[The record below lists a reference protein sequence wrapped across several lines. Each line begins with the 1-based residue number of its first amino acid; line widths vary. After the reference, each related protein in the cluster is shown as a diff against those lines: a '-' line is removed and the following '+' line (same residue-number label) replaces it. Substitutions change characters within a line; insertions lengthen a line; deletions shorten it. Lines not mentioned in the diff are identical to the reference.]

1 MTQDTTLSPQTRALP
16 TAEQPVAEGPATAMP
31 ETGASALPGN
41 RPLAASLWML
51 GAIGGFS
58 SMAVAGRLAAPY
70 HDTFEIMT
78 WRSAVGVVIIL
89 GVLLLRPDQRRVGL
103 GQLHLHFLRNI
114 AHFTGQNLWFFALTL
129 IPLSQLF
136 ALEFSYPLIVA
147 LAAPLVLGERL
158 TRNRL
163 LAALLG
169 FVGVLIVAQPW
180 SSGGLSTGT
189 LAALLAAFGFAGSA
203 LTTKVITRRVPM
215 IEILFWLVIMQL
227 AFGLIM
233 AGRDGD
239 IALPTAQSVLPLT
252 IIGCAGLGAHFCLTR
267 ALSLAPATV
276 VVPMDFL
283 RLPLI
288 AVIGM
293 LLYGEPLLWSVFVG
307 GAIILLANLLNLRKE
322 S

>member
-1 MTQDTTLSPQTRALP
+1 MTQEVPL
-16 TAEQPVAEGPATAMP
+16 
-31 ETGASALPGN
+31 SALPGSLPASDPRPEPVN
-41 RPLAASLWML
+41 RPLAAALWML
-51 GAIGGFS
+51 GAITGFS
-58 SMAVAGRLAAPY
+58 SMAVAGRFAAPY

-78 WRSAVGVVIIL
+78 WRSAIGVIIIL
-89 GVLLLRPDQRRVGL
+89 AVLLLRPDQRRVGMR
-103 GQLHLHFLRNI
+103 QLHLHLLRNLS
-114 AHFTGQNLWFFALTL
+114 HFTGQNLWFFALTL

-136 ALEFSYPLIVA
+136 ALEFSYPIIVA

-163 LAALLG
+163 LAALIG

-189 LAALLAAFGFAGSA
+189 LAALLAALGFAGSA

-215 IEILFWLVIMQL
+215 IEILFWLVVMQL
-227 AFGLIM
+227 VFGLIM
-233 AGRDGD
+233 AGRDGQ
-239 IALPTAQSVLPLT
+239 IALPTAQSLLPLT

-267 ALSLAPATV
+267 ALSLAPASV

-293 LLYGEPLLWSVFVG
+293 LLYGEPLLWSVFAG